1 VIASPPLLIMSA
13 TDFTPAELLD
23 LTCQRFPLLAGPD
36 IEIAPILKGGSDR
49 RYYRLKKHGRPLHL
63 ILVRYT
69 DARPDNTCFFPATE
83 ILTAHHINVPK
94 VHHHD
99 RERKLAWIEDLGALD
114 LWALQESPWPERQ
127 QLYARTLQ
135 EAAKLH
141 RLRPEH
147 LPSDQLSQLMAGFTE
162 ELYLWEQNYFF
173 DHFAAHFS
181 DLGHTELKAVRES
194 DALAALRRELGALP
208 RSFVHRDFQ
217 SQNIIIRNNEPYFI
231 DYQGL
236 RPGRPEYDVASLL
249 YDPYVSFT
257 PEQRDSLWAG
267 YQAFRAQD
275 KDWETSDR
283 RYAQCAIQRLMQAL
297 GAYGNLALNLGKPEF
312 LHHVPRAVE
321 NLRHIIKHSSVA
333 VELLPLLKVRKDAVE

>member
-1 VIASPPLLIMSA
+1 MSA
-13 TDFTPAELLD
+13 PEFTPAELLEM
-23 LTCQRFPLLAGPD
+23 TSEHFPLLAGPD

-49 RYYRLKKHGRPLHL
+49 RYYRLKKHGRPMHL

-69 DARPDNTCFFPATE
+69 DARPDNACFFPATE
-83 ILTAHHINVPK
+83 ILTAQGVRVPK

-114 LWALQESPWPERQ
+114 LWALQESSWPERRR
-127 QLYARTLQ
+127 LYARTLE
-135 EAAKLH
+135 EAALLH
-141 RLRPEH
+141 RMRPED
-147 LPSDQLSQLMAGFTE
+147 LPAEQLAQLMTGFTE

-181 DLGHTELKAVRES
+181 DVAAGALTAVRES
-194 DALAALRRELGALP
+194 EALAALRRELGALP
-208 RSFVHRDFQ
+208 RTFVHRDFQ
-217 SQNIIIRNNEPYFI
+217 SQNVIIRDDEPYFI

-257 PEQRDSLWAG
+257 PEERDELWAG
-267 YQAFRAQD
+267 YQAFRAAD
-275 KDWETSDR
+275 AGWETSDR

-312 LHHVPRAVE
+312 IQHIPRAVE
-321 NLRHIIKHSSVA
+321 NLTHVIHRSGVA
-333 VELLPLLKVRKDAVE
+333 VELLPLLALRDDALE